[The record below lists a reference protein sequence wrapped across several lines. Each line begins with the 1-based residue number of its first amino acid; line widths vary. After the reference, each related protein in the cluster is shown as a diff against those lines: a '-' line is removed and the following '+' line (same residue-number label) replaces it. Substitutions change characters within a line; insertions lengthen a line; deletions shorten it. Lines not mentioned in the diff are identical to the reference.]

1 MTFLSPPTTTAG
13 FGTVDDDD
21 GVGGGVG
28 GVGLSSGGGEG
39 SLTEGTTGLLRGP
52 SVWELLMV
60 II

>member
-21 GVGGGVG
+21 DGVGGGVG
-28 GVGLSSGGGEG
+28 GVGLSTGGEEG

-52 SVWELLMV
+52 SV
-60 II
+60 

>member
-28 GVGLSSGGGEG
+28 GVGFSTGGGEG

-52 SVWELLMV
+52 SV
-60 II
+60 